1 MNTDGDSAPE
11 TSISYTRA
19 KPWRIRDTRARRSA
33 MRSWSDVSRPFA
45 AATRRNACSVIV
57 DSASSDMKTCA
68 DKIALGLVCRI
79 AGVIMAYA
87 GTVGNLGIALGLY
100 YLSCPLAIFF
110 TMYNHCVHCGA
121 DLPEPGNFCPACG
134 EKIPDNADPL
144 ILASTEIS
152 HAEPALT
159 EQQLLIRERMGPG
172 GWGLW
177 SPALGIF
184 ALVPTAILV
193 SLLALVLPL
202 STTTVIAAVT
212 LGGVQLGLVWILTSR
227 TWPVDL
233 GLYGLRTPRMP
244 YWRTIIACL
253 LVLGASLGAIQLYVM
268 ATTFV
273 GIEILV
279 PADLPSD
286 LVLPGALS
294 ILTVIALAVITPIAE
309 EVFFRGFVL
318 RGLVNRWGMAP
329 AIIVSAA
336 VFAGL
341 HFQPS
346 IIIPVFITGLLLGAL
361 YWQTGSIWP
370 GIGVHAGQNLIAT
383 LGVVVGL

>member
-1 MNTDGDSAPE
+1 MT
-11 TSISYTRA
+11 YT
-19 KPWRIRDTRARRSA
+19 
-33 MRSWSDVSRPFA
+33 
-45 AATRRNACSVIV
+45 
-57 DSASSDMKTCA
+57 
-68 DKIALGLVCRI
+68 
-79 AGVIMAYA
+79 
-87 GTVGNLGIALGLY
+87 
-100 YLSCPLAIFF
+100 
-110 TMYNHCVHCGA
+110 HCVHCGA
-121 DLPEPGNFCPACG
+121 YLPERGNFCPACG
-134 EKIPDNADPL
+134 EKVPVNADPL
-144 ILASTEIS
+144 IPSSTEVGG
-152 HAEPALT
+152 AEPALT
-159 EQQLLIRERMGPG
+159 QQQLLIRERLGPG
-172 GWGLW
+172 LWGMW
-177 SPALGIF
+177 PPALGVI

-202 STTTVIAAVT
+202 STTTVITAGI
-212 LGGVQLGLVWILTSR
+212 LGAVQLGLVWILTTRS
-227 TWPVDL
+227 WPVEPA
-233 GLYGLRTPRMP
+233 LYGLRTPRMP
-244 YWRTIIACL
+244 HWRTFIACL

-268 ATTFV
+268 VTTYL

-309 EVFFRGFVL
+309 EAFFRGFVL

-329 AIIVSAA
+329 GIIVSAA
-336 VFAGL
+336 IFAAL

-383 LGVVVGL
+383 LGVIVGL

>member
-1 MNTDGDSAPE
+1 MT
-11 TSISYTRA
+11 YT
-19 KPWRIRDTRARRSA
+19 
-33 MRSWSDVSRPFA
+33 
-45 AATRRNACSVIV
+45 
-57 DSASSDMKTCA
+57 
-68 DKIALGLVCRI
+68 
-79 AGVIMAYA
+79 
-87 GTVGNLGIALGLY
+87 
-100 YLSCPLAIFF
+100 
-110 TMYNHCVHCGA
+110 HCVHCGA
-121 DLPEPGNFCPACG
+121 YLPQRGNFCPACG
-134 EKIPDNADPL
+134 EKLPVNADQP
-144 ILASTEIS
+144 IPACTDIG

-159 EQQLLIRERMGPG
+159 EQQHLIRERMGPG
-172 GWGLW
+172 SWGMW
-177 SPALGIF
+177 PAALGIL

-193 SLLALVLPL
+193 SLLALVLTL
-202 STTTVIAAVT
+202 STTTVIAAGI
-212 LGGVQLGLVWILTSR
+212 LGVVQLSLVWILTTRS
-227 TWPVDL
+227 WPVDPA
-233 GLYGLRTPRMP
+233 LYGLRTPRMP

-268 ATTFV
+268 VTTYL

-329 AIIVSAA
+329 GIIVSAA
-336 VFAGL
+336 IFAGL

-383 LGVVVGL
+383 LGVIVGL